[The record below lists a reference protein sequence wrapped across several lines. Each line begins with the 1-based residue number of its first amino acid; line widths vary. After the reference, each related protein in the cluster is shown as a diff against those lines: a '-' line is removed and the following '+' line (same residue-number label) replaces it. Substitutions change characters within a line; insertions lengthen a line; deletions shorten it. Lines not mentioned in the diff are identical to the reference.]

1 MSIYCIA
8 LKESRRVT
16 ATLTYHRLPRPG
28 IDKSVPRFPRRP
40 WDQHLL
46 PSGMDLKYHSKVG
59 CDGFCFLQSLA
70 SSRYLVVH
78 YLLDRLRQLRSINHF
93 SHSGLNKWAVSGRDY
108 SFYLKGVL
116 AVKRK
121 RYQNHSRSFEI
132 WESVFTIYMNWW
144 YRKLR
149 QRVKELILI
158 KIIKPYKEI
167 RPNGLR
173 KSPASVRPR
182 KPKNSDPLH

>member
-93 SHSGLNKWAVSGRDY
+93 SHSGLNKWAVSGRAY
-108 SFYLKGVL
+108 SFYLIRGPCCEKEKIPKSQPIVWDM
-116 AVKRK
+116 RK
-121 RYQNHSRSFEI
+121 C
-132 WESVFTIYMNWW
+132 IYNIH
-144 YRKLR
+144 
-149 QRVKELILI
+149 EL
-158 KIIKPYKEI
+158 
-167 RPNGLR
+167 
-173 KSPASVRPR
+173 VV
-182 KPKNSDPLH
+182 